1 MTTETKSKSQ
11 KNWTAQ
17 FTSAQEHKQNRK
29 YKKAVQAL
37 EGALALA
44 RKHSLTEETFLS
56 LKALADVQRL
66 NGHLKQASRA
76 EEEALSMSGQL
87 FAVRHVDA
95 SAAESAD
102 ANHREA
108 EFAEETPSVAKKSKK
123 SEKSEKS
130 EKSKKSE
137 KSAKEDNGKKTEKK
151 TKEEK
156 EKKAREDKDR
166 KPEKKTKNS
175 KVETEERKPESEH
188 QEEEKTCRHYLEKAA
203 ASADFEK
210 RAEYYRKAIKAAR
223 KELGKDWQKKYAGVH
238 WLAQETRPI
247 MQAMAGL
254 ARELRWIDEIDEA
267 ISIYEELL
275 ELNPNDNQGVR
286 YDLAPCL
293 FEAERYDKLE
303 AHLRKYGGESAA
315 IFLYTRALYLY
326 KKNGNSKEAR
336 DALQRAFK
344 RNAYVPLFLSEIV
357 EMPDESPTFI
367 GIGDENEA
375 IAYVLEYSYQWE
387 PEHERWLA
395 DTLEKEIY
403 KAFADDQELVE
414 EVLKELRL
422 E

>member
-17 FTSAQEHKQNRK
+17 FASAQEHKQNRK

-66 NGHLKQASRA
+66 NGHLKQAGRA
-76 EEEALSMSGQL
+76 EEEALAMSGQL
-87 FAVRHVDA
+87 FARRHVDA
-95 SAAESAD
+95 NAAESEDAD
-102 ANHREA
+102 HREA
-108 EFAEETPSVAKKSKK
+108 EFVEETPSVAKKSKK

-130 EKSKKSE
+130 T
-137 KSAKEDNGKKTEKK
+137 KEDNGKKSGKK
-151 TKEEK
+151 GKEEK
-156 EKKAREDKDR
+156 EKKAGEDKDR

-175 KVETEERKPESEH
+175 KVEKQERKPESGQ

-203 ASADFEK
+203 SCTHFEK

-223 KELGKDWQKKYAGVH
+223 KELGKDWKKEYAGVH

-247 MQAMAGL
+247 MQAMSGL
-254 ARELRWIDEIDEA
+254 ARELRWLEEVDEA

-293 FEAERYDKLE
+293 YEAERYDKLE
-303 AHLRKYGGESAA
+303 AHLRKYGAESAA

-326 KKNGNSKEAR
+326 KKTGNSKEAR

-344 RNAYVPLFLSEIV
+344 RNAYVPLFLSDIV

-375 IAYVLEYSYQWE
+375 IAYVMEYSYQWE
-387 PEHERWLA
+387 PEQRLWLA
-395 DTLEKEIY
+395 NTLEKEIY
-403 KAFADDQELVE
+403 KAFADDQELVK
-414 EVLKELRL
+414 EVLVELRL